1 MKRVLVFFVILVLV
15 TILYFL
21 FKSSV
26 TNKNPEFDVVVACTL
41 DAKVCSDGTTVGRVP
56 PSCEF
61 SLCPGEAE
69 GILVSSPMS
78 DAEITNPVKIEGEAR
93 GTWFFEA
100 QFNAELLDSDGNSLG
115 TAILTAK
122 GEWMTEDFVPFEGSL
137 IFSEPSTSA
146 GTLRFLSANPS
157 GLPEN
162 QKSFDLTVNFSP

>member
-21 FKSSV
+21 FKNSV

-100 QFNAELLDSDGNSLG
+100 QFNAEL
-115 TAILTAK
+115 
-122 GEWMTEDFVPFEGSL
+122 
-137 IFSEPSTSA
+137 
-146 GTLRFLSANPS
+146 
-157 GLPEN
+157 
-162 QKSFDLTVNFSP
+162 